1 VRRGLVGVLAATFV
15 LAPPTQVIATP
26 APQICCKR
34 QVILL
39 LMEEI
44 SYEDALN
51 SSAPIGTLGLGGI
64 GLTTAANDNEL
75 SGLDGYRAL
84 GAGGDERGAMARALT
99 NAKIGLPA
107 VVGFSSDV
115 QGTTRMGV
123 SSALLGSGPLR
134 ALLPFGAPEDLVR
147 EVALLIIPGGGG
159 VSSGD
164 FAPLVASSPA
174 EELMLVVAVPVTSS
188 AMQARG
194 DEVAPLMIARGQPDE
209 LARTCVPVLGCAQGL
224 TSATTRRD
232 GIVSNVDVAPTIL
245 DFLGVPIPE
254 EMTGS
259 PIRIEGEPPTRLH
272 QRYLQY
278 QRIHTPIGLLA
289 LAVAILTILVSL
301 GVLLARWPAPGSLV
315 RALGILALVSV
326 ALPVVM
332 LPVSLLPRLTYS
344 LVLPTLAGAAA
355 LVTIVALLFGR
366 HDSAAPVA
374 IVAGLGM
381 GVVVL
386 DGILGWP
393 AMMMPLLGDSAL
405 EGVRFYGMGNAF
417 AGVYMAGAILLA
429 ARIPP
434 VNGMALL
441 VVAGLLAGLP
451 GFGAELG
458 TSFTLFAAAGLW
470 YMFRVRRRF
479 GLREVATAGAVTI
492 VGLATILV
500 IHRFSS
506 VPTHVTRVVQDAPG
520 DILSVFG
527 RRLALNFR
535 TTNAIPSNWLI
546 VALLPVGLAVAWK
559 RLGPFGSMLRRDAAW
574 RDAAVV
580 LALSSI
586 IGYLV
591 NDTIG
596 VAGLGVTYLS
606 AALIYPTLRKRWTSG

>member
-1 VRRGLVGVLAATFV
+1 MRRGLVGVLTATFI
-15 LAPPTQVIATP
+15 LAPATQVIATP
-26 APQICCKR
+26 APQVCCKR

-44 SYEDALN
+44 SYEEALN
-51 SSAPIGTLGLGGI
+51 RSAPIGTGLGGI

-75 SGLDGYRAL
+75 SGLDGYAAL

-99 NAKIGLPA
+99 NARIGLPV
-107 VVGFSSDV
+107 VVGFASDV
-115 QGTTRMGV
+115 QGTARRGV
-123 SSALLGSGPLR
+123 GTALLGSRPLR
-134 ALLPFGAPEDLVR
+134 AFLPFGAPEDLVR
-147 EVALLIIPGGGG
+147 EVALLIIPGRRG
-159 VSSGD
+159 VSSED

-174 EELMLVVAVPVTSS
+174 EELMLMIAVPVTSS
-188 AMQARG
+188 VMQARG
-194 DEVAPLMIARGQPDE
+194 DEVAPLMIAWGQPGE
-209 LARTCVPVLGCAQGL
+209 LARTCVPVSGCALGL
-224 TSATTRRD
+224 TSDTTRRE

-289 LAVAILTILVSL
+289 LAVALVTLAVSV
-301 GVLLARWPAPGSLV
+301 GVLLVGRTAAANVV
-315 RALGILALVSV
+315 RTLWILALVSV

-332 LPVSLLPRLTYS
+332 LPASLLPRLTYS
-344 LVLPTLAGAAA
+344 LVLPTLAAAA
-355 LVTIVALLFGR
+355 AIVTLVAIRWGRGDLAL
-366 HDSAAPVA
+366 PVA

-381 GVVVL
+381 GVVIL

-441 VVAGLLAGLP
+441 VAAGLLAGLP

-479 GLREVATAGAVTI
+479 GLRDVATAGAVAI
-492 VGLATILV
+492 VGLAAILV
-500 IHRFSS
+500 IHRFSP
-506 VPTHVTRVVQDAPG
+506 VPTHVTRVVQEAPG
-520 DILSVFG
+520 DFLSVFG
-527 RRLALNFR
+527 RRLALNVR
-535 TTNAIPSNWLI
+535 NTNAIPSNWLI
-546 VALLPVGLAVAWK
+546 VALLPIGLAVAWR
-559 RLGPFGSMLRRDAAW
+559 RLGPFGSMLRRDPAW

-586 IGYLV
+586 LGYLV

-596 VAGLGVTYLS
+596 VAGMGVTYLS
-606 AALIYPTLRKRWTSG
+606 AALIYPALRERWTSG

>member
-1 VRRGLVGVLAATFV
+1 VRRGLVGVLTLVLLLAIPVQSSAAV
-15 LAPPTQVIATP
+15 SGGQLENCGTP
-26 APQICCKR
+26 DR
-34 QVILL
+34 QVILVMMDGL
-39 LMEEI
+39 
-44 SYEDALN
+44 SYEDALERH
-51 SSAPIGTLGLGGI
+51 GLIPEGGEVGI
-64 GLTTAANDNEL
+64 GLMTAANDQEL
-75 SGLDGYRAL
+75 SHSEAYVA
-84 GAGGDERGAMARALT
+84 
-99 NAKIGLPA
+99 
-107 VVGFSSDV
+107 
-115 QGTTRMGV
+115 
-123 SSALLGSGPLR
+123 LGSGGGKPGSIASRCAAVASDLPGPR
-134 ALLPFGAPEDLVR
+134 EEISAGLFGSAAGTGAADALLQKADLFVVPNGSAISPNDLWGLLSSTPADDVMVVMAAP
-147 EVALLIIPGGGG
+147 
-159 VSSGD
+159 VSSRSMR
-164 FAPLVASSPA
+164 L
-174 EELMLVVAVPVTSS
+174 
-188 AMQARG
+188 RG
-194 DEVAPLMIARGQPDE
+194 DEVAPLMISRGRPDE

-224 TSATTRRD
+224 TSDTTRRD

-245 DFLGVPIPE
+245 DFLGLPIPG

-289 LAVAILTILVSL
+289 LAVAIFTILVSL
-301 GVLLARWPAPGSLV
+301 GVILARWPAPASLV
-315 RALGILALVSV
+315 KALGILALGSV

-332 LPVSLLPRLTYS
+332 LPSSLLPRLTYS

-374 IVAGLGM
+374 IVAGMGM
-381 GVVVL
+381 GVVIL

-393 AMMMPLLGDSAL
+393 AMTMPLLGDSAL

-417 AGVYMAGAILLA
+417 AGVYMAGAVLLA

-441 VVAGLLAGLP
+441 VAAGLLAGLP

-458 TSFTLFAAAGLW
+458 TSLTLFAAAGLW
-470 YMFRVRRRF
+470 YMFRVRERF

-492 VGLATILV
+492 VGLAAILV
-500 IHRFSS
+500 IHRFSPI
-506 VPTHVTRVVQDAPG
+506 PTHVTRVVQDTPG
-520 DILSVFG
+520 DFLSVFG
-527 RRLALNFR
+527 RRLALNVR
-535 TTNAIPSNWLI
+535 NTNAIPSNWLI

-559 RLGPFGSMLRRDAAW
+559 RLGPFGSMLRRDPAW
-574 RDAAVV
+574 RDATVV

-606 AALIYPTLRKRWTSG
+606 AALIYPTLRERWTSG

>member
-1 VRRGLVGVLAATFV
+1 MRRGLVGVLISTLTLSLGGPVDARV
-15 LAPPTQVIATP
+15 RSQLEQQVVVYILDGTSYEEAIAD
-26 APQICCKR
+26 PQIR
-34 QVILL
+34 RLA
-39 LMEEI
+39 
-44 SYEDALN
+44 S
-51 SSAPIGTLGLGGI
+51 TGGI
-64 GLTTAANDNEL
+64 GLMTVGDDRDASDAA
-75 SGLDGYRAL
+75 SGLEAL
-84 GAGGDERGAMARALT
+84 GSAGAQPGALAEALR
-99 NAKIGLPA
+99 KG
-107 VVGFSSDV
+107 
-115 QGTTRMGV
+115 GV
-123 SSALLGSGPLR
+123 ETVADNLG
-134 ALLPFGAPEDLVR
+134 
-147 EVALLIIPGGGG
+147 ALLIDDAQIVQFELGEGP
-159 VSSGD
+159 VE
-164 FAPLVASSPA
+164 APMVIRSRWTGSPYESVTA
-174 EELMLVVAVPVTSS
+174 VNVLFLLVVPSPSPEMRRTGDEAVPIVLSY
-188 AMQARG
+188 G
-194 DEVAPLMIARGQPDE
+194 YPEDGCLPVAVCIS
-209 LARTCVPVLGCAQGL
+209 GL
-224 TSATTRRD
+224 TSDTTRRS
-232 GIVSNVDVAPTIL
+232 GVVSNVDVAPTIL

-289 LAVAILTILVSL
+289 LAVAIFTILVSL

-381 GVVVL
+381 GVVIL
-386 DGILGWP
+386 DGIQGWP

-441 VVAGLLAGLP
+441 VAAGLLAGLP

-458 TSFTLFAAAGLW
+458 TSLTLFAAAGLW

-479 GLREVATAGAVTI
+479 GLRDVATAGAVTI
-492 VGLATILV
+492 VGLAAILV
-500 IHRFSS
+500 IHRFSP

-520 DILSVFG
+520 DFLSVFG
-527 RRLALNFR
+527 RRLALNVR
-535 TTNAIPSNWLI
+535 NTNAIPSNWLI

-559 RLGPFGSMLRRDAAW
+559 RLGPFGSMLHRAPAW

-586 IGYLV
+586 IAYLV

-606 AALIYPTLRKRWTSG
+606 AALIYPTLWERWTSG